1 VTRRTHRY
9 EPPPWARGEDRPHG
23 WPGARDWAQ
32 QRVRRGPSPK
42 GVAVMLALVQIF
54 GTRAAAYGQAHP
66 TLDTVG
72 YLLLAAGPAALL
84 VRDRFPVVA
93 LLGALAATVAYFSFD
108 YPNGPAFLAAI
119 VAVFTALRLGRRLQ
133 TWLSVAVALGAYIG
147 IVHHSTRDVI
157 FAAVGSL
164 ATLVFGEG
172 ARART
177 AWYSEMVK
185 AREEE
190 QKRAREEEERAH
202 QEQERR
208 QVSEERLTIAR
219 ELHDVLGHH
228 LSLINVQ
235 AGVGLH
241 LMDEKPEQART
252 ALAAIKHAS
261 AEALRETRAVLAA
274 LNPDPG
280 NAPRTPLPGLDD
292 LGALVEEVGAAGLPV
307 SLAVEGTPRTLP
319 PEVGRAAFRIVQE
332 ALTNIRRHAG
342 PSATASILIGYRPSA
357 VTVEVLDDG
366 KGVTGTGDTDGGGA
380 EGNGIAG
387 MRERAKALGG
397 TVTAGPRPDQEGFEV
412 RFSVEVP

>member
-1 VTRRTHRY
+1 MV
-9 EPPPWARGEDRPHG
+9 
-23 WPGARDWAQ
+23 
-32 QRVRRGPSPK
+32 
-42 GVAVMLALVQIF
+42 VMLALVQIV

-66 TLDTVG
+66 TLDGLG
-72 YLLLAAGPAALL
+72 YLLLAAGPAALA
-84 VRDRFPVVA
+84 VRERSPVVA
-93 LLGALAATVAYFSFD
+93 LLGSLAATVAYFSLN

-119 VAVFTALRLGRRLQ
+119 VGVFTALRLGRRGA
-133 TWLSVAVALGAYIG
+133 TWLSVAAAFGAFLVVAHPGL
-147 IVHHSTRDVI
+147 RDVL
-157 FAAVGSL
+157 FAAFGSL

-172 ARART
+172 ARARA
-177 AWYSEMVK
+177 AWYREMVL

-190 QKRAREEEERAH
+190 QKRARDEEERAH

-208 QVSEERLTIAR
+208 QASEERLTIAR

-241 LMDEKPEQART
+241 LMDERPEQART

-280 NAPRTPLPGLDD
+280 SAPRAPLPGLDD
-292 LGALVEEVGAAGLPV
+292 LDALVKEVGAAGPPV
-307 SLAVEGTPRTLP
+307 TLAVEGTPRALP
-319 PEVGRAAFRIVQE
+319 PEVGRAAYRIVQE
-332 ALTNIRRHAG
+332 ALTNVRRHAG
-342 PSATASILIGYRPSA
+342 PSATATIRIAYGRIG
-357 VTVEVLDDG
+357 VVVEIVDDG
-366 KGVTGTGDTDGGGA
+366 IGGA
-380 EGNGIAG
+380 GTIGGPEPGADPATEGNGIAG

-397 TVTAGPRPDQEGFEV
+397 TVTAGPRPGRAGFQV